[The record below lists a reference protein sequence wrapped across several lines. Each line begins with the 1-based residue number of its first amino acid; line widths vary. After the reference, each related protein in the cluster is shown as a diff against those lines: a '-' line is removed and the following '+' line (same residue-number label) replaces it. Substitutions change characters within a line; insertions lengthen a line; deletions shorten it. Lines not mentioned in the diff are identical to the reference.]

1 MMDKLLTVMV
11 EVYIGL
17 RPAPIPS
24 IIQVLLVDHW
34 VFIVM
39 FMTEVDIGLIPD
51 NFLHITMVD

>member
-51 NFLHITMVD
+51 NFLHITMVE